1 MAGIVVGVDGSTGS
15 RQALDS
21 TGSHQALD
29 STGSHQALEWAA
41 REAAVR
47 QAPLTV
53 LTVNPVM
60 ASQWTRNP
68 VISAADP
75 ARLQHDRQAAQ
86 ESMEKVTSELDVQP
100 PSVTVEA
107 MNGFPADALI
117 NASHEASLLVV
128 GSRGG
133 GGFAALL
140 LGSVSAQVVS
150 HASCPV
156 VVVPGKH

>member
-15 RQALDS
+15 R
-21 TGSHQALD
+21 
-29 STGSHQALEWAA
+29 QALEWAA

-60 ASQWTRNP
+60 VSQWTRNP
-68 VISAADP
+68 VISATDP
-75 ARLQHDRQAAQ
+75 ARLQQDRRAAE
-86 ESMEKVTSELDVQP
+86 ESVEKVTGELDVQP
-100 PSVTVEA
+100 PSVAVEA
-107 MNGFPADALI
+107 INGFPVDALI
-117 NASHEASLLVV
+117 KASQDAGLLVV

-133 GGFAALL
+133 GGFTALM

-156 VVVPGKH
+156 VVVPSDR